1 MLFVTI
7 KTRFMVLFHR
17 KGFRKRMLQKP
28 IGISFP
34 QLAEV
39 KDAFGQYQTIEIKNN
54 YNKKLKQLNLIYL
67 TKYKARKRNINNILK
82 NVMKLFFPFQR
93 QAIFEMISDFSYYS
107 NK

>member
-1 MLFVTI
+1 
-7 KTRFMVLFHR
+7 
-17 KGFRKRMLQKP
+17 MLQKP